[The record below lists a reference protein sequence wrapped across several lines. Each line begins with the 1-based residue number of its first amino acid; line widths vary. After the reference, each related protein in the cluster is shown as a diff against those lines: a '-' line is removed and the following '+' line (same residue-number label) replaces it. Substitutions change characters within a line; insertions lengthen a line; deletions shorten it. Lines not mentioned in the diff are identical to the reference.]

1 MAMTD
6 GPRVASFGS
15 VNVDRV
21 CRVDGE
27 TLASLADRYDWFPA
41 AGETRPVDSLPA
53 ELDQHVTRTL
63 LGGKGANQAVAA
75 ARADTD
81 AAFYGKVGEAEAADE
96 DGGDHDAAD
105 EDTTDPRE
113 NLAGYGVDT
122 DAVEVVDGPTGT
134 AYVFVGPDGENHI
147 ALLAGANGAV
157 DAGYAHAHLA
167 EIRRADVL
175 LLQNEI
181 PTAAAEALLLA
192 LTGQHDRPTVVLD
205 PAPADGVAPLLEYA
219 CVDVVTPN
227 ESEAAALADELAGF
241 DGVVCYKHGAAPVE
255 VVGAGPDGDERFTV
269 APPPADPVDTTGAGD
284 VFAGSLGAELAR
296 GTDLRRAVETACVAA
311 ACSVEREGVQ
321 RAVPDRETVL
331 ARLAA
336 HDT

>member
-1 MAMTD
+1 MTD
-6 GPRVASFGS
+6 AGRVASFGS

-27 TLASLADRYDWFPA
+27 TLAALADRYDWFPA
-41 AGETRPVDSLPA
+41 AGETRAVASVPP
-53 ELDQHVTRTL
+53 ELDAHVTATL

-75 ARADTD
+75 ARAD
-81 AAFYGKVGEAEAADE
+81 AESAFYGKVG
-96 DGGDHDAAD
+96 GGDAAD
-105 EDTTDPRE
+105 PRE
-113 NLAGYGVDT
+113 ELAGYGVDAG
-122 DAVEVVDGPTGT
+122 AVEVADAPTGT

-147 ALLAGANGAV
+147 AVLAGANGTV
-157 DAGYAHAHLA
+157 DAGYAHA
-167 EIRRADVL
+167 
-175 LLQNEI
+175 N

-205 PAPADGVAPLLEYA
+205 PAPAEGVAPLLDYA

-227 ESEAAALADELAGF
+227 EAEAAVLADELAAF
-241 DGVVCYKHGAAPVE
+241 DGVVCYKHGPDPVE
-255 VVGAGPDGDERFTV
+255 VVGPDERFTV

-284 VFAGSLGAELAR
+284 VFAGYLGAEVAR
-296 GTDLRRAVETACVAA
+296 GTDLRGAVRRACVAA

-331 ARLAA
+331 ARERT
-336 HDT
+336 DRE

>member
-1 MAMTD
+1 MTVRPTKAGAMTER
-6 GPRVASFGS
+6 PRVASFGS

-21 CRVDGE
+21 CRVDE
-27 TLASLADRYDWFPA
+27 ATLASLADRYDWFPG
-41 AGETRPVDSLPA
+41 AGETRLVDSLPA
-53 ELDQHVTRTL
+53 ALDQHVTRTL

-81 AAFYGKVGEAEAADE
+81 AAFYGKTGGEEAADE
-96 DGGDHDAAD
+96 GA
-105 EDTTDPRE
+105 TDPRAE
-113 NLAGYGVDT
+113 LAGYGVET
-122 DAVEVVDGPTGT
+122 GAVETTDGPTGT

-167 EIRRADVL
+167 AIRRADVL

-181 PTAAAEALLLA
+181 PTVAAEALLLA

-205 PAPADGVAPLLEYA
+205 PAPAEGVAPLLDYA

-227 ESEAAALADELAGF
+227 ESEAAVLHDELAAF
-241 DGVVCYKHGAAPVE
+241 DGVVCYKHGGDPVE
-255 VVGAGPDGDERFTV
+255 VVGVGPDGDERFTV
-269 APPPADPVDTTGAGD
+269 APPPADAVDTTGAGD
-284 VFAGSLGAELAR
+284 VFAGYLGAELGR
-296 GTDLRRAVETACVAA
+296 GTDLRGAVELACVAA

-331 ARLAA
+331 ARLAD
-336 HDT
+336 HDD